1 MTDKTAQQRCYQLNA
16 IKGHQEATEQ
26 HPSRQNTRFL
36 TRPGPGV
43 LTSTGPG
50 VLRRHG
56 RTPGGPRGQGWG
68 QLTAIKWQQEPTP
81 RLHKGATKKDYTRWY
96 GPHPPHCLL
105 QLKWPLTTP
114 LKWFTTN
121 CLLRQFVTSRGVFKR
136 ALSRHW
142 INSTFAQTFD
152 VFDPGPLLF
161 PKYGEDTKL

>member
-1 MTDKTAQQRCYQLNA
+1 MLPIKCNQGTPRGDRATPQQTKHKVPDKARPWCPD
-16 IKGHQEATEQ
+16 KHRPWCPDKPGHQE
-26 HPSRQNTRFL
+26 
-36 TRPGPGV
+36 
-43 LTSTGPG
+43 
-50 VLRRHG
+50 
-56 RTPGGPRGQGWG
+56 GPRGQGWG

-81 RLHKGATKKDYTRWY
+81 SLHKGVTKRILRWQQVHWQWY

-152 VFDPGPLLF
+152 VFDPGPLLL